1 MSAVVYI
8 GDSIPER
15 DLKRIRR
22 YKAYLSKEEK
32 AKILEELYPDSV
44 PDNVDVQMYV
54 DITVKEYT
62 DPEKGNKNR
71 QYDGIG

>member
-1 MSAVVYI
+1 MSTVVFI
-8 GDSIPER
+8 GESIPEK
-15 DLKRIRR
+15 DIKKIRK

-32 AKILEELYPDSV
+32 AKILNEIYPGPI
-44 PDNVDVQMYV
+44 PDNVDVQIHAEV
-54 DITVKEYT
+54 IIREYT